1 MEPLLSFLRELERL
15 GVESDIFYGSAAEF
29 GEGYRRITIN
39 VYASATE
46 HWEVEFWDDGNVH
59 VERFVSS
66 GSVDDA
72 NLVALLDELRADRD
86 EPETP
91 QA

>member
-1 MEPLLSFLRELERL
+1 MEPLLRFLRELERL
-15 GVESDIFYGSAAEF
+15 GVGYDIFYGSAAEF

-39 VYASATE
+39 VYASGAE
-46 HWEVEFWDDGNVH
+46 HWEVEFWDDGTVD

-66 GSVDDA
+66 GPVDDA
-72 NLVALLDELRADRD
+72 DLAALLDELRADRD
-86 EPETP
+86 EPETS